1 MTYVFNVGTCVNF
14 SPFLTRSGTAAVSP
28 WNQLYLDE
36 EKIKKFDKL
45 ENCEFYK
52 FFQPFSMTLGFYR
65 FLVFIFMPL
74 MVRQLGPRGHPR
86 RLVLT
91 KSLGHATLS
100 LQVNNGG
107 HIDKR

>member
-1 MTYVFNVGTCVNF
+1 
-14 SPFLTRSGTAAVSP
+14 
-28 WNQLYLDE
+28 
-36 EKIKKFDKL
+36 
-45 ENCEFYK
+45 
-52 FFQPFSMTLGFYR
+52 
-65 FLVFIFMPL
+65 

-107 HIDKR
+107 HIDKRWLIHLLLFNKSFIKNEIWKVRIVKKWNLTAVILIWKNPG